1 MQQSHQVS
9 LMGREFRV
17 KSDDDGTHLQQA
29 ASYVNELVAELQGS
43 RRHVP
48 RENLLLLASL
58 SMADEL
64 MRERAR
70 TEAIK
75 EKIRAQSRA
84 LLSRLGQ

>member
-9 LMGREFRV
+9 LLGREFKIR
-17 KSDDDGTHLQQA
+17 SDDGDHLQEA
-29 ASYVNELVAELQGS
+29 ATYVNSLVAELQGDK
-43 RRHVP
+43 RHVP
-48 RENLLLLASL
+48 MQSLLLLASL
-58 SMADEL
+58 SVADEL

-70 TEAIK
+70 NEAIK

>member
-9 LMGREFRV
+9 LLGREFRV
-17 KSDDDGTHLQQA
+17 KSEDDGSHLQA
-29 ASYVNELVAELQGS
+29 AANYVNNLVAELQGS
-43 RRHVP
+43 KRHVP
-48 RENLLLLASL
+48 IQNLLLLASL

-70 TEAIK
+70 NEAIK